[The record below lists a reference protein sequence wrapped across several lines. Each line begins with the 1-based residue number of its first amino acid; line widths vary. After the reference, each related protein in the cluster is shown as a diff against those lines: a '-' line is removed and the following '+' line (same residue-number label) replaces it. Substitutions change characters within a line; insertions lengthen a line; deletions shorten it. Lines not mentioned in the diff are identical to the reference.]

1 MGWLRVDGVDGVV
14 GVNEVDGVHGVV
26 RVVWAVRVQIRKCH
40 LMKKEEGMTK

>member
-14 GVNEVDGVHGVV
+14 GLNEVDGVHGVV

-40 LMKKEEGMTK
+40 P